1 MGVQEENRDVPKEN
15 PQVSSDVSF
24 LLFHWNPYLFM
35 FVEMFD
41 PAGMWA
47 VYIYLLIW
55 VRQDTA
61 IHVG

>member
-47 VYIYLLIW
+47 VYIYLLI
-55 VRQDTA
+55 
-61 IHVG
+61 